1 MFDSKSGLV
10 WMRSLLVVI
19 LIFFCDNM
27 VFEYNKF
34 WFFSLISEEVVV
46 NCKLMFGL

>member
-1 MFDSKSGLV
+1 MFDSKSGFV
-10 WMRSLLVVI
+10 WMRRLFVI
-19 LIFFCDNM
+19 LIFFSDNM